1 MSLIEYMSKAQVAC
15 FSLQVSHSI
24 EDVAENLGVDSRTVR
39 EWVKKGELKAVNVS
53 RNKDSR
59 KARLR
64 ILEKDVTDFLTLRA
78 IAPEVKISR
87 RRRLPSLESW
97 SA

>member
-1 MSLIEYMSKAQVAC
+1 MFEYMSKPQPAC
-15 FSLQVSHSI
+15 FALQLSHSI

-39 EWVKKGELKAVNVS
+39 EWVRKGELKAVNVS

-64 ILEKDVTDFLTLRA
+64 ILEKDIADFLTLRA

-87 RRRLPSLESW
+87 RRRRFPPVEQIV
-97 SA
+97 